1 MHNKFL
7 FWASIFLRFAN
18 QWFSCSFC
26 WSQQPFVKVHCMG
39 CSIGLE
45 CGRVSFF
52 RQSHVRKANSEI
64 MQIMGKRK
72 RDWGGGRIEK
82 WLFIS
87 LGLHSIRHV
96 LMIYH
101 SLPCPLTCSWS
112 TVTIK
117 RKITNCLLSLLDK
130 PYMVKPAL
138 SRHPLP
144 CGIPACV
151 CFPKVVCFDKCV
163 SNQKWGQRH
172 LEITDKKKNNNNI
185 IISGGSKPSDEG
197 EAQSSTPWQKKG
209 GRVRVAGSQPKN
221 RSGVSLVS
229 K

>member
-52 RQSHVRKANSEI
+52 RQKTRSA
-64 MQIMGKRK
+64 M
-72 RDWGGGRIEK
+72 
-82 WLFIS
+82 
-87 LGLHSIRHV
+87 
-96 LMIYH
+96 
-101 SLPCPLTCSWS
+101 CSWS
-112 TVTIK
+112 TIHYLVLSHAHDQLWLK
-117 RKITNCLLSLLDK
+117 RKIRSGLPSLLEK

-138 SRHPLP
+138 SRHLLP
-144 CGIPACV
+144 CGISACV
-151 CFPKVVCFDKCV
+151 CFPKVVCVDKCV

-172 LEITDKKKNNNNI
+172 LEITDWKKNNDNI

-221 RSGVSLVS
+221 RSGLSLVS

>member
-7 FWASIFLRFAN
+7 FWASIFVRFAN

-45 CGRVSFF
+45 CGWVSFF
-52 RQSHVRKANSEI
+52 HQSHVRQANSEI
-64 MQIMGKRK
+64 MQLNNGKKEERLGWRENWK
-72 RDWGGGRIEK
+72 MTFYFARASLDPPCAHDLPFTTLSSHAHDQL
-82 WLFIS
+82 WL
-87 LGLHSIRHV
+87 
-96 LMIYH
+96 
-101 SLPCPLTCSWS
+101 
-112 TVTIK
+112 K

-163 SNQKWGQRH
+163 SNEKWGQRH
-172 LEITDKKKNNNNI
+172 LEITDWKKK
-185 IISGGSKPSDEG
+185 
-197 EAQSSTPWQKKG
+197 
-209 GRVRVAGSQPKN
+209 
-221 RSGVSLVS
+221 
-229 K
+229 

>member
-52 RQSHVRKANSEI
+52 RQSHVRQANSEI
-64 MQIMGKRK
+64 MQMRGKK
-72 RDWGGGRIEK
+72 GGEIGVEGESK
-82 WLFIS
+82 NDFLFRS
-87 LGLHSIRHV
+87 GFTLV
-96 LMIYH
+96 
-101 SLPCPLTCSWS
+101 PCSFATRSAMCSWEIGVEGESKNDFLFRSGFTLVPCSFATRSAMCSWS
-112 TVTIK
+112 TIHYLVLSHAHDQLWLK
-117 RKITNCLLSLLDK
+117 RKIRSGLPSLLEK

-138 SRHPLP
+138 SRHLLP
-144 CGIPACV
+144 CGMSACV
-151 CFPKVVCFDKCV
+151 CFPKVVCVDKCV

-172 LEITDKKKNNNNI
+172 LEITDWKKK
-185 IISGGSKPSDEG
+185 
-197 EAQSSTPWQKKG
+197 
-209 GRVRVAGSQPKN
+209 
-221 RSGVSLVS
+221 
-229 K
+229 

>member
-1 MHNKFL
+1 MEGELKNDFL
-7 FWASIFLRFAN
+7 FRSGFTRSA
-18 QWFSCSFC
+18 
-26 WSQQPFVKVHCMG
+26 M
-39 CSIGLE
+39 
-45 CGRVSFF
+45 
-52 RQSHVRKANSEI
+52 
-64 MQIMGKRK
+64 
-72 RDWGGGRIEK
+72 
-82 WLFIS
+82 
-87 LGLHSIRHV
+87 
-96 LMIYH
+96 
-101 SLPCPLTCSWS
+101 CSWS
-112 TVTIK
+112 TIHYLVLSHARDQLWLK

-197 EAQSSTPWQKKG
+197 EAQSSTPWQKKE

-221 RSGVSLVS
+221 RSGLSLVS